1 MSLLVRHRIR
11 YVANFGDA
19 IVDAV
24 VVAATAGTAHASP
37 NYRRPIGSIIVED
50 VATIAGAA
58 AAAIVVIV
66 IVEEIVP
73 VQTSSAIECTASG
86 RGRHTAPVAQI
97 LRRMDRWPRCT
108 RRRWLG

>member
-11 YVANFGDA
+11 YVANFGDSV
-19 IVDAV
+19 VDAV
-24 VVAATAGTAHASP
+24 VVAATASTARSP
-37 NYRRPIGSIIVED
+37 ADHRRPIGAIIVED
-50 VATIAGAA
+50 VATVTGA

-73 VQTSSAIECTASG
+73 VQTSSAVECAASG
-86 RGRHTAPVAQI
+86 RGRHSAPVAQI
-97 LRRMDRWPRCT
+97 LRRVDRWPRCT